1 MSYLRMVQP
10 NRAAQGA
17 GSASAHCLIAQLP
30 DHRGASITG
39 QYRLTGATDVSAA
52 TPRLQLTLADATG
65 TVLGFVWP
73 EHREHV
79 QLPPVG
85 RPVEVEASVRR
96 HEGRPQLCITR
107 LDGLG
112 PDQVDVAADVIC
124 GAGQERNYGLLRAL
138 EVSLPQPLRGFL
150 ARVLLDPGIGPPF
163 LACRASCRH
172 HHAKHGGLVA
182 HSLENLDLI
191 GSTVRRTLPDDPV
204 SVAIAQAGYLLH
216 DIGKIRTVGASDR
229 PVLHHVVR
237 HETHNLLL
245 LAPHLEWLRSQAAE
259 VHAGLSYVLE
269 YLATPAASRAR
280 ARYFPAEVVVQF
292 DQWSAAAHARRD
304 IKALCRPGRSR
315 HAEVG

>member
-96 HEGRPQLCITR
+96 HDDRAQLSVLR
-107 LDGLG
+107 LEPLG
-112 PDQVDVAADVIC
+112 PDAVVNAADLVC
-124 GAGQERNYGLLRAL
+124 APGLERIHRLLRSL
-138 EVSLPQPLRGFL
+138 ERSLPQPLRGFL
-150 ARVLLDPGIGPPF
+150 TRVLLDP
-163 LACRASCRH
+163 A
-172 HHAKHGGLVA
+172 
-182 HSLENLDLI
+182 
-191 GSTVRRTLPDDPV
+191 
-204 SVAIAQAGYLLH
+204 
-216 DIGKIRTVGASDR
+216 
-229 PVLHHVVR
+229 
-237 HETHNLLL
+237 
-245 LAPHLEWLRSQAAE
+245 
-259 VHAGLSYVLE
+259 
-269 YLATPAASRAR
+269 
-280 ARYFPAEVVVQF
+280 
-292 DQWSAAAHARRD
+292 
-304 IKALCRPGRSR
+304 
-315 HAEVG
+315 